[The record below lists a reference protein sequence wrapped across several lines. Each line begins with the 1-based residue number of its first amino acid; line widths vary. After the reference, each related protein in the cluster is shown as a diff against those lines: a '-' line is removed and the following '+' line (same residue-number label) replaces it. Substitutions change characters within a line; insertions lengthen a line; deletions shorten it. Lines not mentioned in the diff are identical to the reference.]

1 MRLQLPGR
9 LLCLRGVAWLTLAL
23 HVSAPWLQETW
34 AWGVWPATYLPPLWR
49 WGLAA
54 LAILI
59 GWPSIARRT
68 IVWLDSI
75 FARLPAHRLP
85 LLLGLGS
92 LIPFWLFRLVH
103 TRWGDAYL
111 LSQAIAHP
119 EVRLTYNWQA
129 PLTVFLHARLWA
141 FGAQR
146 WGWVDAAPAY
156 ALTSTLAGGLF
167 VYVLAQLARD
177 LARAEGDRL
186 AAIAPF
192 GLVATLGTM
201 QLFFGYVENY
211 SLMTLGMLVYL
222 WLAWRCLAGKV
233 ALIWPATA
241 LAITHALH
249 PSSIV
254 LAPSL
259 LYLGWRWA
267 RRGASR
273 RAFGALV
280 QIALP
285 MLIVAGGVVALMTAG
300 GHGVSYLFGAD
311 RPGGGDGRW
320 LVPLWTTTTRW
331 EHYTMFSWG
340 HLVDIIN
347 QQLLVAP
354 VVLPALLCLLVGA
367 RSAARV
373 GTPWTRLLLL
383 ASGCSLLFIWTW
395 NPDYGGQ
402 RDWDLF
408 APAAIPLALLLADR
422 LGAAF
427 PARTERAA
435 AALALAAAQAVHTAA
450 WIYQNTRPW
459 SWS

>member
-1 MRLQLPGR
+1 MRLRWPDQLWR
-9 LLCLRGVAWLTLAL
+9 LRAVAWLILAL
-23 HVSAPWLQETW
+23 HVAAPWMDEAW
-34 AWGVWPATYLPPLWR
+34 AWGVWPATYLPPLAR

-54 LAILI
+54 LAALI
-59 GWPSIARRT
+59 GWPPVARGIIAG
-68 IVWLDSI
+68 LDRLC
-75 FARLPAHRLP
+75 ARLPAHRLP
-85 LLLGLGS
+85 LLLGLIS

-141 FGAQR
+141 FGAR
-146 WGWVDAAPAY
+146 WWGWSDAAPAY

-167 VYVLAQLARD
+167 VYVLARLARD

-192 GLVATLGTM
+192 GLAATLGTI

-211 SLMTLGMLVYL
+211 SLMTLGMLIYL

-241 LAITHALH
+241 LAVTHALH

-267 RRGASR
+267 RQGTAR
-273 RAFGALV
+273 REARALV

-340 HLVDIIN
+340 HLVDIVN
-347 QQLLVAP
+347 EQLLTAP
-354 VVLPALLCLLVGA
+354 VVLPALLCLFMRRGA
-367 RSAARV
+367 AARA

-383 ASGCSLLFIWTW
+383 ASVCSLLFIWTW

-408 APAAIPLALLLADR
+408 APAAVPLALLLADR
-422 LGAAF
+422 LWAVG
-427 PARTERAA
+427 PARAERATA
-435 AALALAAAQAVHTAA
+435 TLALLAAQAVHTAA

>member
-1 MRLQLPGR
+1 MRLRSPDR
-9 LLCLRGVAWLTLAL
+9 LFCLRGIAWLTLAL
-23 HVSAPWLQETW
+23 HVAAPWLQEVW
-34 AWGVWPATYLPPLWR
+34 AWGAWPATYLPLLWR

-54 LAILI
+54 LAVLV
-59 GWPSIARRT
+59 GWPSVARWIIAG
-68 IVWLDSI
+68 LDRLL
-75 FARLPAHRLP
+75 ARLPGRPLP
-85 LLLGLGS
+85 LWLGLGS

-119 EVRLTYNWQA
+119 EARLTYNWQA

-141 FGAQR
+141 FGAR
-146 WGWVDAAPAY
+146 WWGWADAAPAY

-167 VYVLAQLARD
+167 VYVLARLARD
-177 LARAEGDRL
+177 LADAQGDRL
-186 AAIAPF
+186 AAIVPF
-192 GLVATLGTM
+192 GLVATLGSL

-222 WLAWRCLAGKV
+222 WLAWRCLAEEV

-249 PSSIV
+249 PSTIV

-259 LYLGWRWA
+259 LYLGWEWA
-267 RRGASR
+267 RQEEQHR
-273 RAFGALV
+273 RARALV

-285 MLIVAGGVVALMTAG
+285 MLVVGGGVVALMTAG
-300 GHGVSYLFGAD
+300 GHGVSYLFGSD

-320 LVPLWTTTTRW
+320 LVPLWATTTRW

-340 HLVDIIN
+340 HLIDMVN

-354 VVLPALLCLLVGA
+354 VVLLALLCLLVKAGP
-367 RSAARV
+367 AARAW
-373 GTPWTRLLLL
+373 TPWARLLLL
-383 ASGCSLLFIWTW
+383 ASGCYLLFIWTW

-408 APAAIPLALLLADR
+408 APAAVPLALLLADR
-422 LGAAF
+422 LRSAF
-427 PARTERAA
+427 SEREQWAMA
-435 AALALAAAQAVHTAA
+435 VLALTAAQAAHTAA

-459 SWS
+459 SWP